1 MLTLCRLAE
10 MRSSSS
16 YRQNSRLM
24 EDMPS
29 CSGGY
34 SEEGLEEERLIG
46 SSDGV
51 PQLRHWSQGGGGARR

>member
-29 CSGGY
+29 GGGCS
-34 SEEGLEEERLIG
+34 EGLEEERF
-46 SSDGV
+46 
-51 PQLRHWSQGGGGARR
+51 AR

>member
-1 MLTLCRLAE
+1 MLTLCRLAGV
-10 MRSSSS
+10 RSSSS

-34 SEEGLEEERLIG
+34 SEGLEEERLIG

>member
-34 SEEGLEEERLIG
+34 SEGLEEERF
-46 SSDGV
+46 
-51 PQLRHWSQGGGGARR
+51 AR